1 MPYISKLERESQRA
15 TQEGQTE
22 RARWFNLKDAV
33 TCVQEKEGCT
43 AESAAKQLI
52 TAIIDQALPAKWDD
66 EIGGPITPSEF
77 SGTVKVC
84 LDGVGFVKRN
94 YETAKSK
101 SIARSTSKYPPLE
114 FVSGPVIDAD
124 MDLNGPLTEV
134 NTLTYSP
141 LLVSKEQMDHWPL
154 DDSNHKAP
162 NTDNKPPTRRPPAPS
177 EATIIEV
184 ARGVYRDNP
193 LSPPNVVVAVKLI
206 RKQLPGAT
214 RGLSMPVLKLPEF
227 EKQRRRPGKQPKL

>member
-94 YETAKSK
+94 YETANSK
-101 SIARSTSKYPPLE
+101 SIVRSTSTYPPLE
-114 FVSGPVIDAD
+114 FVNGPVIDAL
-124 MDLNGPLTEV
+124 DLNEPLTKV

-141 LLVSKEQMDHWPL
+141 LLVLKEDMDHWPL
-154 DDSNHKAP
+154 DDSNRKAH
-162 NTDNKPPTRRPPAPS
+162 NTDNKPPTRRPLPPS
-177 EATIIEV
+177 VTTITKV
-184 ARGVYRDNP
+184 AKIVYRDHPFANI
-193 LSPPNVVVAVKLI
+193 VVAEQLI

-214 RGLSMPVLKLPEF
+214 RKLIMPVLKSPEF
-227 EKQRRRPGKQPKL
+227 EKQRRRPGKQSKL